1 MEFNARM
8 NAVLGSIKG
17 ARLDNLELIKAK
29 INGDALAFELWR
41 SRRDDWVQN
50 ARIFNIECDIERAA
64 FIELNDAEEF

>member
-1 MEFNARM
+1 MEFYARR
-8 NAVLGSIKG
+8 NAVLGSIRG

-29 INGDALAFELWR
+29 IKGDASAVEVWR

-64 FIELNDAEEF
+64 IIELTEAEES